1 MATIN
6 QNKPPSSPS
15 QNKYIVDKV
24 PVERRR
30 KMPLNTGIRVRKA
43 FSVVNGGQDLPPISG
58 PPSSSGSECGV
69 NEFTKEEVEAL
80 LNEKLKVKNKFN
92 YKEKSEQMA
101 ECIKKLKQ
109 CIKWFQQL
117 EGNYVTEQGKL
128 KDLLEVAEKRSNDM
142 ESLMKAKQDELNSII
157 MELRRKLEDLQGNF
171 ANEERD
177 KLEALDSLANEKDN
191 RLAAEKLQASISAEL
206 KRVQEDNATGV
217 QKIQTLN
224 DMYKRLQEYNTSLQQ
239 YNSRLQSELQATN
252 ETLKR
257 VEKEKAAVVENL
269 STLRGHYTSLQEQ
282 LTSSRALQDEAMKQ
296 KEALGSEVT
305 SLRCDLQQVRDD
317 RDRQLLQVQ
326 ALLTEVAKY
335 KECTG
340 KSIAELDNLTTK
352 TTDLES
358 TCLSQ
363 SEQIRRLQEQLAFSE
378 KKLKL
383 SDMSALEVRSE
394 FEEQKTIIFELQ
406 NRLAD
411 AESKIVEGEKLRKKL
426 HNTIL
431 ELKGNI
437 RVFCRVRPLLSD
449 DGVRNDAKV
458 VSFPTSTETLG
469 RGIDLAHN
477 GQKLSFT
484 FDKVFMPDA
493 SQEDVFVEISQLVQS
508 ALDGYKVCIFAYGQT
523 GSGKTHTMM
532 GKPGLPD
539 QKGIIPRSLEQ
550 VFETRKILQAQGWKY
565 DMQVSMLEIYNETI
579 RDLLAPNRTC
589 SDASGAENAGKQ
601 YAIKHDANG
610 NTHVSDLTVVDVRN
624 SKEVSYLL
632 ERAAQSR
639 SVGKTQMNE
648 QSSRSHFVFTLRIMG
663 FNENTDQQV
672 QGVLNLI
679 DLAGSERLSKS
690 GSTGDRL
697 KETQAINKSLS
708 SLSDVIFALAKKEEH
723 VPYRNS
729 KLTYLL
735 QPCLGG
741 DSKTLMFV
749 NVSPDPSSEARN
761 PIHHLLPHNN
771 LSPPH
776 FQLPT
781 RRRRPT
787 TAAVHPCP
795 AELPRHLHGPAPA
808 APSRH
813 GASSSLSR
821 ASLATTAYASLE
833 QLTNSEPRR
842 AAALPVESAFK
853 HAGSSSSPEKARPR
867 RASLVAVQQAR
878 RRHLQQLCPPA
889 THFPANQSNRSHV
902 LSSSLRRR
910 VDSRRNRADEH
921 ALPQTRP

>member
-1 MATIN
+1 MASRTN
-6 QNKPPSSPS
+6 NKPPSGSS
-15 QNKYIVDKV
+15 QNMYGADKV
-24 PVERRR
+24 SEGKRPQIGTTKR
-30 KMPLNTGIRVRKA
+30 PLDTGVRVRKA
-43 FSVVNGGQDLPPISG
+43 FSDVNGGQDLPPNSG
-58 PPSSSGSECGV
+58 SASDCGSECGV
-69 NEFTKEEVEAL
+69 IEFTKEDVEAL
-80 LNEKLKVKNKFN
+80 LNERLKIKNKFN

-101 ECIKKLKQ
+101 DCIKRLKQ
-109 CIKWFQQL
+109 CLKWFQQL
-117 EGNYVTEQGKL
+117 EVNYVTEQDKL
-128 KDLLEVAEKRSNDM
+128 KTLLDVAEKRSNDM
-142 ESLMKAKQDELNSII
+142 ELLMKAKEDELNSII
-157 MELRRKLEDLQGNF
+157 MELRNNLEALGVNF
-171 ANEERD
+171 SEEERD
-177 KLEALDSLANEKDN
+177 KLEALDSLAREKDC
-191 RLAAEKLQASISAEL
+191 RLAVEKLQASISEEL
-206 KRVQEDNATGV
+206 KRVQEDNAAGI

-239 YNSRLQSELQATN
+239 YNSKLQSELQATN

-257 VEKEKAAVVENL
+257 VEKEKSAVVENL
-269 STLRGHYTSLQEQ
+269 STLRGHYSSLQEH
-282 LTSSRALQDEAMKQ
+282 LKSSRVLQDEATKQ

-305 SLRCDLQQVRDD
+305 SLRGDLLQVRDD

-326 ALLTEVAKY
+326 ALSSEVVKY

-340 KSIAELDNLTTK
+340 KSIAELDNLTSK
-352 TTDLES
+352 TNELES

-363 SEQIRRLQEQLAFSE
+363 SEQIRRLQEQLAFAE

-383 SDMSALEVRSE
+383 SDMSAMETRSE
-394 FEEQKTIIFELQ
+394 FEEQKTTIIELQ
-406 NRLAD
+406 NCLAD
-411 AESKIVEGEKLRKKL
+411 AELKIVEGEKLRKKL

-449 DGVRNDAKV
+449 DEVGADTKV
-458 VSFPTSTETLG
+458 VSFPTAMEALG
-469 RGIDLAHN
+469 QGIDLAHN

-484 FDKVFMPDA
+484 FDKVFMPEA

-523 GSGKTHTMM
+523 GSGKTYTMM
-532 GKPGLPD
+532 GKPGLFD
-539 QKGIIPRSLEQ
+539 QKGLIPRSLEQ
-550 VFETRKILQAQGWKY
+550 VFETRQILQAQGWKY

-579 RDLLAPNRTC
+579 RDLLAPNRTGF
-589 SDASGAENAGKQ
+589 DARPESSGKH
-601 YAIKHDANG
+601 YTIKHDAHG
-610 NTHVSDLTVVDVRN
+610 NTHVSDLNIVDVRS

-663 FNENTDQQV
+663 SNESTDQQV
-672 QGVLNLI
+672 KGVLNLI

-749 NVSPDPSSEARN
+749 NVSPDPSSVGESLCSLRFAARVN
-761 PIHHLLPHNN
+761 ACEIG
-771 LSPPH
+771 
-776 FQLPT
+776 
-781 RRRRPT
+781 
-787 TAAVHPCP
+787 V
-795 AELPRHLHGPAPA
+795 
-808 APSRH
+808 
-813 GASSSLSR
+813 
-821 ASLATTAYASLE
+821 
-833 QLTNSEPRR
+833 PRR
-842 AAALPVESAFK
+842 QTNLR
-853 HAGSSSSPEKARPR
+853 SS
-867 RASLVAVQQAR
+867 
-878 RRHLQQLCPPA
+878 
-889 THFPANQSNRSHV
+889 
-902 LSSSLRRR
+902 
-910 VDSRRNRADEH
+910 DSR
-921 ALPQTRP
+921 LSIG